1 LSQEVFDVQDNA
13 AVQIAHQAINDRL
26 VYNDNYL
33 NVTFGQTKPWVA
45 DKKLSDGIQYQ
56 LLSCTNKFFID
67 IVSETQINS
76 STYATRTLSID
87 ASFDQI
93 LQTQLRIFDR
103 NEFNDQQS
111 IYSVSPRIRHFQN
124 QPQLVNANKESSE
137 DFP

>member
-1 LSQEVFDVQDNA
+1 LD
-13 AVQIAHQAINDRL
+13 
-26 VYNDNYL
+26 
-33 NVTFGQTKPWVA
+33 TK
-45 DKKLSDGIQYQ
+45 SDQ

-103 NEFNDQQS
+103 NEFNDQQF
-111 IYSVSPRIRHFQN
+111 IYFVSSRIRHFQN